1 METLRILSGL
11 LLEILSEIAGGQG
24 GAVNDLPR
32 FTLGLIMWGVLI
44 ISAANAR
51 RRSALLRD
59 KLLIAGFVVAF
70 SRDLFML
77 IVTMISLHDIVWG
90 YTLARFLPPI
100 DNTLML
106 VARAVIAAAFL
117 HYFVTPSDVSKNF
130 FILTLGVC
138 IVMYFVIAYSWLTAV
153 QADRALQFEQ
163 HWGVWF
169 VHCFGALFIFI
180 SIVLLLQKKSWTR
193 VIVAFTFTLYF
204 ANHMLMLINL
214 ATDTFWNS
222 VFLTIRNNLDLWA
235 TPMFGFIYWRE
246 LREKHAQL
254 EAESK
259 QTDRLELIGQLA
271 AGVSHD
277 FKNHLQVIQGYAELG
292 QMQKNDPAKVE
303 QCFNEIS
310 DTVGRSVSLV
320 NQLLTFSRKD
330 KVEPNVNVNV
340 NDVLADLTPMLS
352 QLLGQQYKLE
362 FHLDPSLPSARFD
375 TTELEQVLVNLVVN
389 ARDALPDGGTITFT
403 TRSIYGPVK
412 DVDTGIVDETRQEL
426 KHVQLVISDG
436 GIGMS
441 QKTLR
446 SAFEPFYTTKAVGEG
461 TGLGLSTVYG
471 LVNRHEGNVSI
482 TSRLHEGTS
491 VTVNLVLAN
500 ELNLPE
506 LKPDGQQ
513 VLGGTEHILVA
524 EDDDSVRNLTCELLI
539 KAGYTVYQAVDGR
552 HAVEVAQKHVEDIDL
567 LLFDVAMPKLNGY
580 LAYKSVSQILP
591 NAPVAFVSAD
601 ASRVKGNHASY
612 PHLSKPFTRSQLLAY
627 IREQLEQQDAK
638 YDTRETKR

>member
-1 METLRILSGL
+1 MDNIHFISEL
-11 LLEILSEIAGGQG
+11 LLEILSEIAGGRG

-32 FTLGLIMWGVLI
+32 FTLGMIMWGVLI
-44 ISAANAR
+44 VSATSAR

-70 SRDLFML
+70 SRDFFML
-77 IVTMISLHDIVWG
+77 IVTMLSLHDIVSG
-90 YTLARFLPPI
+90 YTLALILPPI
-100 DNTLML
+100 DNMLML

-130 FILTLGVC
+130 FILTLSVC
-138 IVMYFVIAYSWLTAV
+138 TVMYFAIAYSWLIAV
-153 QADRALQFEQ
+153 RANTSLPFEL
-163 HWGVWF
+163 HWGVW
-169 VHCFGALFIFI
+169 VIHSFGAIFIFI
-180 SIVLLLQKKSWTR
+180 SIVLFLQKKSWTR
-193 VIVAFTFTLYF
+193 RIVAFTFTMYF

-214 ATDTFWNS
+214 LTDTYWNS
-222 VFLTIRNNLDLWA
+222 IFLTIRNNLDLWA

-246 LREKHAQL
+246 LRDKHAQL

-259 QTDRLELIGQLA
+259 QTERLELIGQLA

-277 FKNHLQVIQGYAELG
+277 FKNHLQVIRGYAELG
-292 QMQKNDPAKVE
+292 QMQKSEPEKVE
-303 QCFNEIS
+303 QCLNEIS
-310 DTVGRSVSLV
+310 DTVDRSVSLV
-320 NQLLTFSRKD
+320 NQLLTFSSRD

-352 QLLGQQYKLE
+352 QLLGQQFKLE

-412 DVDTGIVDETRQEL
+412 NVDKSADGEMPQEL
-426 KHVQLVISDG
+426 KHVQLVVSDQG
-436 GIGMS
+436 TGMS
-441 QKTLR
+441 QKTIR
-446 SAFEPFYTTKAVGEG
+446 RAFEPFYTTKAVGEG

-471 LVNRHEGNVSI
+471 LVNQHGGNI
-482 TSRLHEGTS
+482 NIESRLHSGTS

-524 EDDDSVRNLTCELLI
+524 EDDDSVRNLVCELLT

-552 HAVEVAQKHVEDIDL
+552 NAVEVAQMHTEDIDL

-580 LAYKSVSQILP
+580 LAYKTVSQILP
-591 NAPVAFVSAD
+591 YAPVAFVSAD

-612 PHLSKPFTRSQLLAY
+612 PHLSKPFTRAQLLGY
-627 IREQLEQQDAK
+627 IREHLP
-638 YDTRETKR
+638 

>member
-1 METLRILSGL
+1 MENINFISVL
-11 LLEILSEIAGGQG
+11 LLEILSEIAGGRG

-44 ISAANAR
+44 VSATSAR

-70 SRDLFML
+70 SRDFFML
-77 IVTMISLHDIVWG
+77 IVTMLSLHDIVSG
-90 YTLARFLPPI
+90 YTLALILPPI
-100 DNTLML
+100 DNMLML

-130 FILTLGVC
+130 FILTLSVC
-138 IVMYFVIAYSWLTAV
+138 TVMYFVVAYSWLITV
-153 QADRALQFEQ
+153 RANTSLPFEQ

-169 VHCFGALFIFI
+169 IHSFGAIFIFI
-180 SIVLLLQKKSWTR
+180 SIVLFLQKKSWTR
-193 VIVAFTFTLYF
+193 RIVAFTFTMYF
-204 ANHMLMLINL
+204 ANHMLMLLNL
-214 ATDTFWNS
+214 ATDTYWNS

-235 TPMFGFIYWRE
+235 TPIFGFIYWRE

-259 QTDRLELIGQLA
+259 QTERLELIGQLA

-277 FKNHLQVIQGYAELG
+277 FKNHLQVIRGYAELG
-292 QMQKNDPAKVE
+292 QMQKSDPDKVE

-310 DTVGRSVSLV
+310 DTVDRSVSLV
-320 NQLLTFSRKD
+320 NQLLTFSSRD

-352 QLLGQQYKLE
+352 QLLGQQFKLE
-362 FHLDPSLPSARFD
+362 FHLDPGLPSARFD

-412 DVDTGIVDETRQEL
+412 NVDKSANEDMPQEL
-426 KHVQLVISDG
+426 KHVQLVVSDRG
-436 GIGMS
+436 TGMS
-441 QKTLR
+441 QKTIR
-446 SAFEPFYTTKAVGEG
+446 RAFEPFYTTKAVGEG

-471 LVNRHEGNVSI
+471 LVNQHGGNI
-482 TSRLHEGTS
+482 NIESRLHSGTS

-506 LKPDGQQ
+506 LKPDGQP

-524 EDDDSVRNLTCELLI
+524 EDDDSVRNLVCELLT

-552 HAVEVAQKHVEDIDL
+552 NAVEVAQMHTEDIDL

-591 NAPVAFVSAD
+591 YAPIAFVSAD

-612 PHLSKPFTRSQLLAY
+612 PHLSKPFTRAQLLGY
-627 IREQLEQQDAK
+627 IREHLP
-638 YDTRETKR
+638 